1 MSEHVHSGVG
11 GNSPLQERTDS
22 DRNDNDEEVDGL
34 EENAY
39 GKIPEVTNYI
49 QPWAKWDSG
58 TVEKLTK
65 EVQDEGR
72 ELDNIASSEDFQSN
86 AQERAGID
94 DPDPRC
100 SAKACRLAGLVIG
113 VPAGLGTLA
122 VIILAIA
129 GVFNAAKKMED
140 STTTPTDPQDPT
152 DPQKPNDPSDP
163 ASSQGLYDAL
173 AKAARDAD
181 SQPFWMAYKV
191 AVDQFKAGL
200 EVQKEAAAYVLSVS
214 APGFYMTYGTK
225 PFLDSKAYQD
235 AAKAIADKVLDKS
248 NKDPLLHYDLVN
260 EAAVKPLALN
270 IKDTDIDERPRVL
283 RLGLLLVVI
292 EELIAR
298 MKAGTMA
305 PEAAGV

>member
-140 STTTPTDPQDPT
+140 STTTPTDPEDPPT
-152 DPQKPNDPSDP
+152 RRSRMIPPTLP
-163 ASSQGLYDAL
+163 ARRGSMTRWQRRPGTPTASRSGWRTRSRSTSS
-173 AKAARDAD
+173 R
-181 SQPFWMAYKV
+181 
-191 AVDQFKAGL
+191 
-200 EVQKEAAAYVLSVS
+200 
-214 APGFYMTYGTK
+214 PGWRSRRK
-225 PFLDSKAYQD
+225 
-235 AAKAIADKVLDKS
+235 
-248 NKDPLLHYDLVN
+248 LL
-260 EAAVKPLALN
+260 P
-270 IKDTDIDERPRVL
+270 
-283 RLGLLLVVI
+283 
-292 EELIAR
+292 
-298 MKAGTMA
+298 MC
-305 PEAAGV
+305 

>member
-58 TVEKLTK
+58 TVEKLTE

-86 AQERAGID
+86 AQERAAID

-163 ASSQGLYDAL
+163 VNSQGLY
-173 AKAARDAD
+173 
-181 SQPFWMAYKV
+181 
-191 AVDQFKAGL
+191 
-200 EVQKEAAAYVLSVS
+200 
-214 APGFYMTYGTK
+214 
-225 PFLDSKAYQD
+225 
-235 AAKAIADKVLDKS
+235 
-248 NKDPLLHYDLVN
+248 HYLGI
-260 EAAVKPLALN
+260 LRG
-270 IKDTDIDERPRVL
+270 DERHHLLAGRNGLRGVAWWNPDHPRS
-283 RLGLLLVVI
+283 RRPWTLGW
-292 EELIAR
+292 R
-298 MKAGTMA
+298 RSWR
-305 PEAAGV
+305 